1 MTKIV
6 TVKLSAVAEN
16 VREKPRNAGR

>member
-6 TVKLSAVAEN
+6 TVV
-16 VREKPRNAGR
+16 

>member
-6 TVKLSAVAEN
+6 TN
-16 VREKPRNAGR
+16 VPA